1 MHELTLF
8 PVAVI
13 ENDYKEKFGIPR
25 QSGLAPHLVSR
36 IVPLGKYA
44 NEEAFKEIEG
54 YDYLWLIFG
63 FSENDREHEE
73 ALTVRP
79 PKLGGNER
87 VGVFASRSP
96 YRPNPIGLSCVRL
109 ERVMKEDHKAILIV
123 SGADLMNGTPV
134 YDIKPYVPY
143 ADSHPE
149 ARAGF
154 SVAPSA
160 ARKKVILDT
169 AFPPE
174 MTEAQQLSLIES
186 LGHDPRPGY
195 HHDET
200 RIYGMR
206 FGSWN
211 VRFKQDQETITILFF
226 DPIL

>member
-1 MHELTLF
+1 MHELTLS
-8 PVAVI
+8 PVAIV

-25 QSGLAPHLVSR
+25 QSGLAPHLLSR
-36 IVPLGKYA
+36 IVPLGA
-44 NEEAFKEIEG
+44 FASEDAFKGIEG

-63 FSENDREHEE
+63 FSENSREHEN

-96 YRPNPIGLSCVRL
+96 YRPNPIGLSCVKL
-109 ERVMKEDHKAILIV
+109 EEVLKEDNKTILIV

-143 ADSHPE
+143 ADSHPD
-149 ARAGF
+149 AKAGF
-154 SVAPSA
+154 SVVPSA
-160 ARKKVILDT
+160 ARKQVQAIIP
-169 AFPPE
+169 FPE
-174 MTEAQQLSLIES
+174 DMSENQKASLLES

-195 HHDET
+195 HEDPS

-206 FGSWN
+206 FGKWN
-211 VRFKQDQETITILFF
+211 VRFQQDHEMITIISF
-226 DPIL
+226 DPDR

>member
-1 MHELTLF
+1 MHELTLSAI
-8 PVAVI
+8 AVI

-25 QSGLAPHLVSR
+25 QSGLAPHLLSR
-36 IVPLGKYA
+36 VLPIGKYA
-44 NEEAFKEIEG
+44 NEEAFKGIAG
-54 YDYLWLIFG
+54 YEYLWLIFG

-96 YRPNPIGLSCVRL
+96 YRPNPIGLSCVKL
-109 ERVMKEDHKAILIV
+109 EEVLKENNKTILVV

-143 ADSHPE
+143 ADSHPD

-154 SVAPSA
+154 SSPPSA
-160 ARKKVILDT
+160 TRKEVTVDVPFPDT
-169 AFPPE
+169 MDENQKA
-174 MTEAQQLSLIES
+174 ALLES
-186 LGHDPRPGY
+186 LGHDPRPSY
-195 HHDET
+195 HHDPS
-200 RIYGMR
+200 RIYGMQ

-211 VRFKQDQETITILFF
+211 VRFTEDEQKITIISFES
-226 DPIL
+226 